1 MREIYLAL
9 GASDKSVIFFGE
21 KAEAWKQAREFLA
34 AAKKT
39 TRCYQTKPFTDLNL
53 ADQFLKKQRDKDF
66 YDRDV
71 IIINVNTNSEET
83 IENHTKSQENI
94 EENIEE
100 FREICKLRE
109 SRRIAWI
116 QKNPISIDYKDR
128 DGNTLAHEAAA
139 KGNLKFL
146 KYLFENYQSILAVK
160 NRFGETILHK
170 AAKKFKP
177 NVMNWIFANSEAMH
191 VDICARCTMYSP
203 QEVNST
209 SALEQLHRNIDKLPE
224 MKRQQAIEYTF
235 LFPEAQHWFLR
246 LSLGEQNGHRVITKL
261 EIDRTM
267 ETRPLHVTWKAVP
280 NFSKYI
286 DKKTGKVKAM
296 YEIRHIRSISSL
308 VSHCKQRWERQK
320 LSSLIGKKL
329 WYGEVKTMQ
338 DALDYVYKKIYDKI
352 NSKKNLFIGLALENR
367 ALGWLSGQLTR
378 FKEKDVHL
386 SISIPHEYL
395 GYFLCHQLFKKL
407 SEDIF
412 DKKNKR
418 FLVTA
423 TNFSQLYELAHNDYP
438 KLAFKHTLIS
448 SHALYWL
455 QRECAVIR
463 LNLKA
468 YLKVPFEL
476 KVPPEYQDFFVKRL
490 QSRHLTEDCYDQ
502 NRHVIL
508 VSPKTFG
515 KLRFQLQEKY
525 SEYIAKIKTE
535 TEARKAVTPSVHVA
549 NKPIKVSSAHSQSG
563 HLICANQSRKRKVDS
578 SKDAPERKL
587 SRQP

>member
-9 GASDKSVIFFGE
+9 GASDKSLIFFGE

-39 TRCYQTKPFTDLNL
+39 KRLYQTKQFTDLNL
-53 ADQFLKKQRDKDF
+53 ADQFLKKQRDKGF
-66 YDRDV
+66 YNRDV
-71 IIINVNTNSEET
+71 MIINVNTNSEET
-83 IENHTKSQENI
+83 IENHKKTQ
-94 EENIEE
+94 ENIEE
-100 FREICKLRE
+100 FREICKLSE
-109 SRRIAWI
+109 NRRIAWI
-116 QKNPISIDYKDR
+116 QKNPISIDYKDS
-128 DGNTLAHEAAA
+128 DGNTLAHEAAL

-146 KYLFENYQSILAVK
+146 QYLFENYQHILAVK
-160 NRFGETILHK
+160 NQFGETILHK

-177 NVMNWIFANSEAMH
+177 NVMDWIFANSEAMH

-209 SALEQLHRNIDKLPE
+209 SALEQLDRNIDKLPE
-224 MKRQQAIEYTF
+224 KKRQQAIEYTF

-267 ETRPLHVTWKAVP
+267 ETRPLPIIWKAVP

-286 DKKTGKVKAM
+286 DKETRKIKAI

-308 VSHCKQRWERQK
+308 VSHFKQRWEGEK

-329 WYGEVKTMQ
+329 WYGKVKTMQ
-338 DALDYVYKKIYDKI
+338 DALDYVYKKIYDMI
-352 NSKKNLFIGLALENR
+352 NSKKNLFVGLTLENR

-378 FKEKDVHL
+378 FKEKDGHL
-386 SISIPHEYL
+386 SISISHEYL
-395 GYFLCHQLFKKL
+395 GYFLCHQLFKEL

-412 DKKNKR
+412 DKANKR
-418 FLVTA
+418 FLVTS

-438 KLAFKHTLIS
+438 KFAFKHTLTS
-448 SHALYWL
+448 KQALYWL
-455 QRECAVIR
+455 KRECAVIR

-468 YLKVPFEL
+468 YSQVPFEL
-476 KVPPEYQDFFVKRL
+476 KVPFEYRYFFVKRL
-490 QSRHLTEDCYDQ
+490 QSRHLAEDCYDQ

-515 KLRFQLQEKY
+515 KLTFRLQEEYDK
-525 SEYIAKIKTE
+525 YIAKIKAKKT
-535 TEARKAVTPSVHVA
+535 ALQAVTPCVHAVD
-549 NKPIKVSSAHSQSG
+549 KPIKVSSTQSQSR

-587 SRQP
+587 SQKP